1 LNILLLIIHALYKI
15 FPLSLHHAL
24 NINENFPIIL
34 PISNLND
41 LSLHLSSV
49 TFDEFEIL
57 ISKIDAKLKILR
69 VHITFDDRI
78 NLDARRWEQLIS
90 QHLPEFEK
98 FSNILISSS
107 SICNLEN
114 IPS

>member
-1 LNILLLIIHALYKI
+1 VT
-15 FPLSLHHAL
+15 HAL